1 MRDLAVLILVVVVG
15 GLLVL
20 ALISQ
25 RGKARGLVNG
35 RLAPVGPK
43 ANVVS
48 SEPDTPPDV
57 QVAPLRATLAEAKAA
72 VERMGGTVIE
82 ETDAYVAATFQSRF
96 FRFIDDVELRD
107 AGDRVV
113 HVRSSS
119 RVGHSDMGVNRKR
132 VEKLCAVLEG

>member
-25 RGKARGLVNG
+25 RGRARGLVNG

-43 ANVVS
+43 PNVVS

-82 ETDAYVAATFQSRF
+82 ETDEYVAATFQSRF

-107 AGDRVV
+107 AGDGVV

-132 VEKLCAVLEG
+132 VEALREMLD

>member
-1 MRDLAVLILVVVVG
+1 MRDLVVLILVVVVG

-25 RGKARGLVNG
+25 RGKAKGLVNG

-43 ANVVS
+43 PNVVS

-57 QVAPLRATLAEAKAA
+57 QVAPLRATLTEAKAA

-82 ETDAYVAATFQSRF
+82 ETDEYVAATFQSRF

-132 VEKLCAVLEG
+132 VEALREMLD

>member
-1 MRDLAVLILVVVVG
+1 MRDLVVLILVVVVG

-20 ALISQ
+20 ALVSQ
-25 RGKARGLVNG
+25 RGRARGLVNG

-43 ANVVS
+43 PNVVS

-57 QVAPLRATLAEAKAA
+57 QVAPLRATLAETKAA
-72 VERMGGTVIE
+72 VEAMGGTVIE
-82 ETDAYVAATFQSRF
+82 ETDEYVVATFQSRF

-107 AGDRVV
+107 AGNGVV

-132 VEKLCAVLEG
+132 VEKLREVVD

>member
-1 MRDLAVLILVVVVG
+1 MHDLVVLILVVVVG

-20 ALISQ
+20 ALVSQ
-25 RGKARGLVNG
+25 RGRAKGLVNG

-43 ANVVS
+43 PNVVS
-48 SEPDTPPDV
+48 SEPGTPPDV
-57 QVAPLRATLAEAKAA
+57 QVAPLRATLAEAKRA

-82 ETDAYVAATFQSRF
+82 ETDTYVAATFQSRF

-107 AGDRVV
+107 AGDGVV

-132 VEKLCAVLEG
+132 VERLREVLEG

>member
-1 MRDLAVLILVVVVG
+1 MHDLVVLVLVVVVG

-20 ALISQ
+20 ALVSQ
-25 RGKARGLVNG
+25 RGRAKGLVNG

-43 ANVVS
+43 PNVVS
-48 SEPDTPPDV
+48 SEPGTPPDV
-57 QVAPLRATLAEAKAA
+57 QVAPLRATLAEAKRA

-82 ETDAYVAATFQSRF
+82 ETDTYVAATFQSRF

-107 AGDRVV
+107 AGGGVV

-132 VEKLCAVLEG
+132 VERLRGLLEG

>member
-1 MRDLAVLILVVVVG
+1 MRDPIVILVVAVLG

-25 RGKARGLVNG
+25 RGKARGLSNG
-35 RLAPVGPK
+35 RLAPVGPRP
-43 ANVVS
+43 NVVC

-57 QVAPLRATLAEAKAA
+57 QVAPLPATLTDAKAA

-82 ETDAYVAATFQSRF
+82 ETDSYLAATFQTRL
-96 FRFIDDVELRD
+96 FRFTDDLELRD
-107 AGDRVV
+107 AGDGTV

-119 RVGHSDMGVNRKR
+119 RVGHSDMGTNRRR
-132 VEKLCAVLEG
+132 VERLRALLDT